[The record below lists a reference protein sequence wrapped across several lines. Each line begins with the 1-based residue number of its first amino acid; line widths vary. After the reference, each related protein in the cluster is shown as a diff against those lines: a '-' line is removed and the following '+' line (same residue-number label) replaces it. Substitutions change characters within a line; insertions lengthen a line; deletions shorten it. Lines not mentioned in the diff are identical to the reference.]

1 MSRTSF
7 LWFLP
12 TSGDGRYLVSPSG
25 RRPLTLDY
33 AQRIATSADALG
45 YDGMLLPTGVH
56 CEDAWTIASALIPA
70 TQRLKF
76 LIALRPGLIAAPL
89 AARMAATF
97 DRLSNG
103 RLLINVVSGSSNAEH
118 RGDGL
123 FLDHDERYDL
133 ADEYLTVWREL
144 LEKGKSDF
152 DGRHVKVENA
162 QSVFPAVQRPHPPL
176 YFGGSSPAGI
186 RVAAKHIDTYLTWGE
201 PPQQV
206 AEKIATVRAAAK
218 EVGRPADRE
227 LKFGI
232 RLHVVVRD
240 TVEKAWDAANDLL
253 RDVNDDLIARY
264 QAALGTHDSEG
275 QRRMQALHGG
285 KRENLEVSPNLWA
298 GVGLVRGG
306 AGTAL
311 VGDPQTVADRINEY
325 RALGISSFVLSGYP
339 HLEEAYRFAEDVV
352 PLVRASEIGGAEER
366 ELRLNVAAS

>member
-152 DGRHVKVENA
+152 DGRHVKVEKA

-186 RVAAKHIDTYLTWGE
+186 RVAARHIDTYLTWGE

-253 RDVNDDLIARY
+253 RDVDDDLIARY

-306 AGTAL
+306 AGTVL

-352 PLVRASEIGGAEER
+352 PLVRASEIGGTEER
-366 ELRLNVAAS
+366 ELRLNMAAS

>member
-12 TSGDGRYLVSPSG
+12 TAGDGRYLISPTG
-25 RRPLTLDY
+25 RRPFTLDY
-33 AQRIATSADALG
+33 AQRIATSVDALG

-56 CEDAWTIASALIPA
+56 CEDAWLIASALIPA

-76 LIALRPGLIAAPL
+76 LIALRPGLITAPL

-133 ADEYLTVWREL
+133 ADEYLTVWRNL
-144 LEKGKSDF
+144 LSEGKTSF
-152 DGRHVKVENA
+152 DGKHVKVEDAINT
-162 QSVFPAVQRPHPPL
+162 FPVVQRPYPPL

-201 PPQQV
+201 PPAQV
-206 AEKIATVRAAAK
+206 AEKIAAVRAAAK
-218 EVGRPADRE
+218 AVGRPASHE

-253 RDVNDDLIARY
+253 KDVNDDIIARY
-264 QAALGTHDSEG
+264 QAALSTHTSEG

-285 KRENLEVSPNLWA
+285 KRENLEVSPNL
-298 GVGLVRGG
+298 
-306 AGTAL
+306 
-311 VGDPQTVADRINEY
+311 
-325 RALGISSFVLSGYP
+325 
-339 HLEEAYRFAEDVV
+339 
-352 PLVRASEIGGAEER
+352 
-366 ELRLNVAAS
+366 